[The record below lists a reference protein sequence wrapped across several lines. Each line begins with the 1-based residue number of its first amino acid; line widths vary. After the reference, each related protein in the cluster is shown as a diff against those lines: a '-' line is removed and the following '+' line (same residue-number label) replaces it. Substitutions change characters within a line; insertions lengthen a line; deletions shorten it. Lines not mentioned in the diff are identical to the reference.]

1 MFGTYRRWSTTV
13 LVITDVALINIAF
26 ALSYYIRYEL
36 QWIRAVEEAFNVPF
50 RAYIPV
56 SFVLTAILLIVFKV
70 EGLYGRRR
78 GSSWLD
84 DVYIIF
90 TGTLMGIA
98 IMIFIFFVYRASF
111 YSRLIFFYAVLLI
124 GTLMSL
130 SRLVERQIAGW
141 LRRRGIGVDGVLIV
155 GAGVVGRAI
164 MRTILARPEL
174 GYRAVGFVDDDPKK
188 QENDIGPFKALGS
201 TANLP
206 AILRDEAVDQVIVS
220 LPWVSHRKILSIIS
234 DSERHGVPARF
245 VPDLLQMSLNQVDTE
260 VMDGIPLIGMRQ
272 PTLSGWKMTLKR
284 FLDIAVSSLVLLALF
299 PVLLLIAV
307 AIRLDSSGPVFFRQT
322 RFGREAKPFTCYK
335 FRSMRADAEEVR
347 QQVSHM
353 DNTKGP
359 IFKIKQD
366 PRTTRVGRVLR
377 RFSLDELPQLINVFQ
392 GDMSL
397 VGPRPPLPIEVE
409 DYEDWHHDR
418 LRIPSGMTGL
428 WQVMGRSDLTFDEMV
443 MLDLY
448 YAENWS
454 LWLDCKIL
462 LRTIPTVLF
471 GRGAY

>member
-1 MFGTYRRWSTTV
+1 VFGTYKRWSTIV
-13 LVITDVALINIAF
+13 LVINDIVLINIAF

-36 QWIRAVEEAFNVPF
+36 QWIRAVAEAYYVPF

-56 SFVLTAILLIVFKV
+56 SLALTAILLIVFKA
-70 EGLYGRRR
+70 EGLYDRRR

-90 TGTLMGIA
+90 TGTLVGIA
-98 IMIFIFFVYRASF
+98 IMIFIFFIYRANF

-130 SRLVERQIAGW
+130 SRLVERQVAGR

-188 QENDIGPFKALGS
+188 QGSDIGPFKALGS

-206 AILRDEAVDQVIVS
+206 AILRNVAVDQVIVS
-220 LPWVSHRKILSIIS
+220 LPWVSHRKILSVIS
-234 DSERHGVPARF
+234 DSERQGVRARF
-245 VPDLLQMSLNQVDTE
+245 VPDLLQMSLGQVDTE
-260 VMDGIPLIGMRQ
+260 VMDGIPLIGMRE
-272 PTLSGWKMTLKR
+272 PTLTGWKLALKR
-284 FLDIAVSSLVLLALF
+284 FMDIALSSLLLLALS
-299 PVLLLIAV
+299 PLLLLIALAV
-307 AIRLDSSGPVFFRQT
+307 KLNSPGPVFFRQT
-322 RFGREAKPFTCYK
+322 RLGREAKPFTCYK

-347 QQVSHM
+347 QQVIHM
-353 DNTKGP
+353 NETKGP
-359 IFKIKQD
+359 IFKIKED
-366 PRTTRVGRVLR
+366 PRTTRVGKVLR
-377 RFSLDELPQLINVFQ
+377 RFSFDELPQFINVFR

-409 DYEDWHHDR
+409 EYEDWHHDR

-454 LWLDCKIL
+454 LWLDCKII
-462 LRTIPTVLF
+462 LRTIPTILF